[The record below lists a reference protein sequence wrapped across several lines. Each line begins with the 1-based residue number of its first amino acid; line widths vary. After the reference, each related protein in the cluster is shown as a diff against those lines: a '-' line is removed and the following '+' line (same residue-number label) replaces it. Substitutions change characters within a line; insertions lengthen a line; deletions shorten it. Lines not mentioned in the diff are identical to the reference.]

1 MTSSTMSFFFVF
13 FKYPGGNSPSF
24 IWEMKAKL
32 AKTMCVKYDL

>member
-1 MTSSTMSFFFVF
+1 MSFFFVF
-13 FKYPGGNSPSF
+13 FKYLGGNSPPF